1 MKLIVLFVILCG
13 ILVFV
18 QAERNDCYW
27 HGFDHAADWA
37 SCVWAASA
45 RSESRSGLRK
55 RVTLRAAR
63 LGSELCRTMRVVRS
77 AASVQLSPRLPRP
90 RIDARGLT

>member
-1 MKLIVLFVILCG
+1 MKLLVLFVILCG

-27 HGFDHAADWA
+27 HGIDHAADVRGRLA
-37 SCVWAASA
+37 LAAQPIQLA
-45 RSESRSGLRK
+45 K
-55 RVTLRAAR
+55 RVTLLGAR

-90 RIDARGLT
+90 RIDARALT